1 MKFSPDDLTG
11 ETQEILSR
19 FIDHVTRLEDEIKK
33 EEESDSRKT
42 EVKVFIAE
50 NHGYELGGLIQSIK
64 VLSENPDLHKNIQE
78 FLSSHNFREEVLNDE
93 SSYVEIETP
102 KMGRVD
108 QFVFINQGDYIN
120 IVTAERRKW
129 TKKTVERLISYIPE
143 LERIFLSPSDL
154 RQVVQ
159 ELEGGNV
166 TGFTAKYHSY
176 STDKKVSI
184 RFHGATKEDLDTV
197 KTEFDA
203 KPTRLEIS
211 RENSPPD
218 TINAAIAQEGHYSFS
233 KVKPGY
239 ENKGLN
245 TFEYLSQAL
254 EKQDTENFKI
264 NINPNRVRVGA
275 GTVFEGFTTL
285 ELIEDDNQTEDGRST
300 AEKLREDILEY
311 KQRYVFSTWEEGSY
325 EVFDK
330 ELSEAF
336 EITVEGSTIRL
347 HAKEGTTSAAF
358 RDFSTILYTNFNST
372 YNLEKTSKRVRA

>member
-1 MKFSPDDLTG
+1 MKFNPDDLTG
-11 ETQEILSR
+11 ETQEILAR
-19 FIDHVTRLEDEIKK
+19 FIDHVTRSEDEI
-33 EEESDSRKT
+33 EEEEDSDSRKT

-50 NHGYELGGLIQSIK
+50 NHGYELGDLTQSIAD
-64 VLSENPDLHKNIQE
+64 LSETPGLHENTQE
-78 FLSSHNFREEVLNDE
+78 FLSSHNFRENVLNGE

-108 QFVFINQGDYIN
+108 QFVFVDQGEYIN

-143 LERIFLSPSDL
+143 LERIFLSPGDL

-176 STDKKVSI
+176 STDKRVSI
-184 RFHGATKEDLDTV
+184 RFHGGTEEDLDTV

-239 ENKGLN
+239 EEKGLN
-245 TFEYLSQAL
+245 TLEYLSQAL
-254 EKQDTENFKI
+254 EKQDMENFKVDVS
-264 NINPNRVRVGA
+264 PDRVRVGA
-275 GTVFEGFTTL
+275 GTVSEGFTTL
-285 ELIEDDNQTEDGRST
+285 ELIEDDNQTEDDRST
-300 AEKLREDILEY
+300 AEKLREDILDY
-311 KQRYVFSTWEEGSY
+311 KQRYVFSTWDEGKY

-336 EITVEGSTIRL
+336 EITVEESTIRL

-358 RDFSTILYTNFNST
+358 RDFSTILYANFNST
-372 YNLEKTSKRVRA
+372 YNLKKTSERVRA